1 MARPLALITGASSGI
16 GETYARRL
24 SRDGYSVV
32 LVARR
37 RDLLEK
43 LAQELGNA
51 EVLPADLTS
60 DTGLRAVE
68 ERIASAPDLEFVVN
82 NAGFGT
88 MGVFWQ
94 TDLEQQLRMHQLHV
108 MTTVR
113 LTHAALRAMVPRGKG
128 TLINVSSVA
137 AFGTAPGSVSYSAT
151 KAWMNSFTEGLDM
164 ELKTQGSAVK
174 VQALCPGFTIT
185 GFHEAAHMDRNT
197 VPDWMWMKAEDVVN
211 ASMKGLAKGEVF
223 VVPGTFYK
231 GLVKMQGLMPRGA
244 RAAMAMRFARKA
256 YRDVKN

>member
-1 MARPLALITGASSGI
+1 MARPLALVTGASSGI
-16 GETYARRL
+16 GETFARRL
-24 SRDGYSVV
+24 SRDGYALV

-37 RDLLEK
+37 RELLEK
-43 LAQELGNA
+43 LAQELGRA
-51 EVLPADLTS
+51 EVLPADLT
-60 DTGLRAVE
+60 DHTDLRVVE
-68 ERIASAPDLEFVVN
+68 ERIAAAPNLEFVVN

-94 TDLEQQLRMHQLHV
+94 SDLEAQVRMHELHV

-128 TLINVSSVA
+128 ALINVSSVA

-151 KAWMNSFTEGLDM
+151 KAWMNTFTEGLDM
-164 ELKTQGSAVK
+164 ELKTQGSAVR

-185 GFHEAAHMDRNT
+185 GFHEAAHMNRNT
-197 VPDWMWMKAEDVVN
+197 VPAWMWMKAEDVVD
-211 ASMKGLAKGEVF
+211 ASMKGLAKGQVF

-231 GLVKMQGLMPRGA
+231 GLVKMQGLMPRSA
-244 RAAMAMRFARKA
+244 RAAMAIRFARRTK
-256 YRDVKN
+256 RDVKK